1 MMTRSRL
8 LLAATLI
15 GVWAGIA
22 SATPSTQI
30 FIPSTDVQKFA
41 KVHLNVDSYVRLQA
55 ETSGTRLPPIVMVGP
70 TVGVLPWEKIQAEVG
85 FDLTFQGN
93 QELDKRPLYFHG
105 KVGTPE
111 DSMFKWSPAIAVGI
125 YNVGIKSGL
134 TNQNLAYGLVA
145 RTIPFVGRLSGG
157 YYYGNGDLLVDENGN
172 EANHGVLASWDRTIS
187 ELSDKLWL
195 AVDYQG
201 GDNLLGS
208 LNAGLAWAFSDNVSA
223 IAGYDHYFNH
233 AVGGEDTLT
242 FQVDINI

>member
-1 MMTRSRL
+1 LR
-8 LLAATLI
+8 
-15 GVWAGIA
+15 WA
-22 SATPSTQI
+22 
-30 FIPSTDVQKFA
+30 
-41 KVHLNVDSYVRLQA
+41 SYNL
-55 ETSGTRLPPIVMVGP
+55 
-70 TVGVLPWEKIQAEVG
+70 
-85 FDLTFQGN
+85 
-93 QELDKRPLYFHG
+93 
-105 KVGTPE
+105 
-111 DSMFKWSPAIAVGI
+111 
-125 YNVGIKSGL
+125 GIKSGV

-145 RTIPFVGRLSGG
+145 ETLPFLGRLSAG
-157 YYYGNGDLLVDENGN
+157 YYFGNGDLLIDEAGRRS
-172 EANHGVLASWDRTIS
+172 NHGFLASWDRTIS